1 MAYSNDRFFH
11 LTMDNPPPPAPRGYI
26 FFWQGYGIYVA
37 ADVDQLLMETNNFV
51 GDYPAKVS
59 VLHYDFAKL

>member
-1 MAYSNDRFFH
+1 
-11 LTMDNPPPPAPRGYI
+11 MDNPPPPAPRGYI